1 MDRRS
6 VLIKLEAA
14 LTTLGDV
21 KTDVLF
27 ENDDVVKIEIISN
40 VFKDIILTKRIDM
53 VSNAILDISTT
64 DLIDYNISIIAL
76 TENEINLGLKE
87 NGNSN
92 VIVSNGEGF
101 AAHPPLS

>member
-1 MDRRS
+1 MDRGS
-6 VLIKLEAA
+6 VLIKLEKA
-14 LTTLGDV
+14 LATLGDV

-40 VFKDIILTKRIDM
+40 IFKDIILTKRIDM
-53 VSNAILDISTT
+53 VSNTILDISTT
-64 DLIDYNISIIAL
+64 DLIDYNISIMAL
-76 TENEINLGLKE
+76 TENEVNLGLKE

-101 AAHPPLS
+101 AAHPPLN

>member
-6 VLIKLEAA
+6 VLIKLETA
-14 LTTLGDV
+14 LATLGDV
-21 KTDVLF
+21 KVDVLF
-27 ENDDVVKIEIISN
+27 ESDDVVKIEIISN
-40 VFKDIILTKRIDM
+40 IFKGVILTKRIDM

-64 DLIDYNISIIAL
+64 DLIDFNISIIAL
-76 TENEINLGLKE
+76 TENEVNLGLKE

-101 AAHPPLS
+101 AAHPPLN

>member
-6 VLIKLEAA
+6 VLIKLEKA
-14 LTTLGDV
+14 LATLGDAKV
-21 KTDVLF
+21 DVLF
-27 ENDDVVKIEIISN
+27 ENDDVVKIEIVSN

-76 TENEINLGLKE
+76 TDSEVNLGLKE

-92 VIVSNGEGF
+92 VIVSNGEGK
-101 AAHPPLS
+101 ASQPPLN